1 MYLYLCVALGSALG
15 GVARHILNTFVT
27 QRMGD
32 FFPWGTLLINVT
44 GSFVIG
50 LFYAATG
57 PDGRWAVSQATRL
70 FFVAGICGGYT
81 TFSAFS
87 LQSLI
92 LARNGEWLRAG
103 AYVLGSVVLCLI
115 AVWLGYMAAAAVNPP
130 RAS

>member
-1 MYLYLCVALGSALG
+1 MYLYLWIAFGSALG
-15 GVARHILNTFVT
+15 GVARHALNTYVVG
-27 QRMGD
+27 RMGE

-50 LFYAATG
+50 LFYTATG
-57 PDGRWAVSQATRL
+57 PDGRWVVGQAGRL
-70 FFVAGICGGYT
+70 FFVAGVCGGYT

-103 AYVLGSVVLCLI
+103 AYVVGSVVFCLV
-115 AVWLGYMAAAAVNPP
+115 AVWLGHVAATLLNPT

>member
-1 MYLYLCVALGSALG
+1 MYLYLCIALGSALG
-15 GVARHILNTFVT
+15 GMARHALNTLVT
-27 QRMGD
+27 ARMGD

-57 PDGRWAVSQATRL
+57 PGGRWDVSQATRL

-103 AYVLGSVVLCLI
+103 AYVVGSVVLCLV
-115 AVWLGYMAAAAVNPP
+115 AVWLGYLAAAALNPS

>member
-1 MYLYLCVALGSALG
+1 MYLYLCIALGSAIG
-15 GVARHILNTFVT
+15 GMARHAMNTFVT
-27 QRMGD
+27 ARTGE

-44 GSFVIG
+44 GSFLIG
-50 LFYAATG
+50 FYYAATG
-57 PDGRWAVSQATRL
+57 PDGRWVVSQASRL

-103 AYVLGSVVLCLI
+103 AYVVGSVVLCLL
-115 AVWLGYMAAAAVNPP
+115 AVWLGHLGATALNPSK
-130 RAS
+130 AS